1 MCSKGKERKQIKN
14 LLKKTYIQQIIT
26 FILSVVIL
34 FIASFFCSYNPE
46 LVTDSELQHANVNE
60 VIASKTVPSINGKTA
75 TLVVF
80 SATITSGEHK
90 GEKYNMTQLLDEV
103 SPPVPKQVQSGDKIL
118 VAYTEKENEDSA
130 ISGWSYAGVNH
141 SYGIIILTA
150 AFFLLILIIG
160 RAKGVSTIVA
170 LLVTMAAVLI
180 IYIPSLL
187 LGYNIY
193 LVTILITLFVIAS
206 SLCILNGWNKKTL
219 CAIVG
224 NFGGIIAS
232 GILAYFIND
241 AFGVTG
247 VLNQDYLFL
256 TMLEG
261 GVSINLPALIWGGIL
276 IGSLGAIMD
285 VAMSIASAMQ
295 ELSEQMYEPSFKKL
309 VVSGMNIGR
318 DAIGTMTNTL
328 ILAYVGGS
336 MATILLFAAYTSDF
350 VVLLNY
356 EMLLVEII
364 QAIVGS
370 IGILLA
376 VPITVFFSAW
386 LFILRDKKEIPT
398 EPLEQ

>member
-1 MCSKGKERKQIKN
+1 MKIFKN
-14 LLKKTYIQQIIT
+14 TAFQQAVT
-26 FILSVVIL
+26 VVISIVL
-34 FIASFFCSYNPE
+34 LIIASFFCNYKPE
-46 LVTDSELQHANVNE
+46 LTTDSELQHAVVEE
-60 VIASKTVPSINGKTA
+60 VIATTQQPSVNNKEA
-75 TLVVF
+75 KVVIF

-90 GEKYNMTQLLDEV
+90 GESFKMTQLLDEM
-103 SPPVPKQVQSGDKIL
+103 SPPVPQAVEKGDKIL
-118 VAYTEKENEDSA
+118 VAYTQSENEGSA
-130 ISGWSYAGVNH
+130 ISGWTYAGVNH
-141 SYGIIILTA
+141 LPGVIILVGG
-150 AFFLLILIIG
+150 FLIMILIIG
-160 RAKGVSTIVA
+160 RGKGISTIVS
-170 LLVTMAAVLI
+170 LIITMIAVLW

-193 LVTILITLFVIAS
+193 LVTILITLFVVVS
-206 SLCILNGWNKKTL
+206 TLCTLNGWNKKTL
-219 CAIVG
+219 CSIVG
-224 NFGGIIAS
+224 NAG
-232 GILAYFIND
+232 GILATGALAIFIND

-247 VLNQDYLFL
+247 VINQDYLFL

-285 VAMSIASAMQ
+285 VAMSLSSAMQ

-309 VVSGMNIGR
+309 VVSGFNIGR

-350 VVLLNY
+350 IVLLNY

-386 LFILRDKKEIPT
+386 IFLKKPKVQT
-398 EPLEQ
+398 QEQ

>member
-1 MCSKGKERKQIKN
+1 MKLFKN
-14 LLKKTYIQQIIT
+14 TFFQQVVT
-26 FILSVVIL
+26 VVLSVIVL
-34 FIASFFCSYNPE
+34 FIAGLFCRYEPA
-46 LVTDSELQHANVNE
+46 LVTDGELQHATVKE
-60 VIASKTVPSINGKTA
+60 VIATTAEPSVNGKEA
-75 TLVVF
+75 TVVIF
-80 SATITSGEHK
+80 SATITTGKHK
-90 GEKYNMTQLLDEV
+90 GETYKMTQLRDEV
-103 SPPVPKQVQSGDKIL
+103 SPPVPKAVEPGDRIL
-118 VAYTEKENEDSA
+118 IAYNEPENEQSA

-141 SYGIIILTA
+141 TRGVVLLTL
-150 AFFLLILIIG
+150 AFLALILIIG
-160 RAKGVSTIVA
+160 RGKGVSTIIS
-170 LLVTMAAVLI
+170 LVITIAAVLGL
-180 IYIPSLL
+180 YIPSLL
-187 LGYNIY
+187 LGHNVY
-193 LVTILITLFVIAS
+193 LVTILITLFVIVS
-206 SLCILNGWNKKTL
+206 SLAILNGWNKKTL
-219 CAIVG
+219 CAIIG
-224 NFGGIIAS
+224 NAG
-232 GILAYFIND
+232 GILASGVLAVFING

-261 GVSINLPALIWGGIL
+261 GVSIDLPALIWGGIL

-285 VAMSIASAMQ
+285 VAMSLASSMY

-309 VVSGMNIGR
+309 IISGMNIGR

-364 QAIVGS
+364 QAVVGS

-386 LFILRDKKEIPT
+386 IFLKKPKQKSEIKAD
-398 EPLEQ
+398 QQ

>member
-1 MCSKGKERKQIKN
+1 M
-14 LLKKTYIQQIIT
+14 KKLFKKPFFQQLVT
-26 FILSVVIL
+26 VVLSVIVL
-34 FIASFFCSYNPE
+34 FIAALFCRYDPA
-46 LVTDSELQHANVNE
+46 LVTDGELEHATVKE
-60 VIASKTVPSINGKTA
+60 VIATQTEPSINGKTA
-75 TLVVF
+75 TIVVF

-90 GEKYNMTQLLDEV
+90 GETYKMTQLRDEV
-103 SPPVPKQVQSGDKIL
+103 SPPVPEEVKPGDRIL
-118 VAYTEKENEDSA
+118 IAYNEPENAQSA

-141 SYGIIILTA
+141 IRGVVLLSL
-150 AFFLLILIIG
+150 AFLILILIIG
-160 RAKGVSTIVA
+160 RGKGVSTIVA
-170 LLVTMAAVLI
+170 LGITVAAVLLV
-180 IYIPSLL
+180 YIPSLL

-206 SLCILNGWNKKTL
+206 SLCVLNGWNKKTL
-219 CAIVG
+219 CAVVG
-224 NFGGIIAS
+224 NAG
-232 GILAYFIND
+232 GILASGALAFFVND

-261 GVSINLPALIWGGIL
+261 GVSIDLPALIWGGIL

-285 VAMSIASAMQ
+285 VAMSLASSMY

-364 QAIVGS
+364 QAVVGS

-376 VPITVFFSAW
+376 VPITVFFSAF
-386 LFILRDKKEIPT
+386 LFLKKSKKAEEIPAQA
-398 EPLEQ
+398 E